1 MPSLSDLSDALK
13 RALPTEL
20 SGLGD
25 TAYAEDRARD
35 TALYEDDA
43 ARQRVASDDGAGLS
57 SGLSALADRKKPGSF
72 LTYVQTQLDPFAE
85 RPLCAVD
92 SLVFSWL
99 SYFRLSPALD
109 AACTREG
116 IALHELLRAEEFEAM
131 FGTSFDPEGS
141 RDVLFAVCASPRF
154 RDVRLTLF
162 QFATNKA
169 AEEQFAAMTFLLPT
183 GEAYVAFRGTDS
195 TIVGW
200 KEDLNM
206 AYLCPVPAQEEARS
220 YVEHVATEV
229 TGPLYLGGH
238 SKGGNLA
245 VYAASTASREV
256 QGRVLTAF
264 SHDGPGF
271 PCEFLEGAGFRRMRS
286 RVVKTVPKSSVIGL
300 IMDDGADVRVVESS
314 GISVLQH
321 NPFLWEVEGCDFV
334 YADGLT
340 ASARYLS
347 STIESWM
354 ERFTPEERGRFVDT
368 LFDVI
373 GATGATR
380 FADIREDWRSS
391 VPAMREA
398 MDALEPEQRECVGD
412 VIKALV
418 HTATVGR
425 VADAASSLFE

>member
-1 MPSLSDLSDALK
+1 MPALSSLSDAL
-13 RALPTEL
+13 RRSLP
-20 SGLGD
+20 SGSSD
-25 TAYAEDRARD
+25 TSAPAVAYDVDPENASAAE
-35 TALYEDDA
+35 
-43 ARQRVASDDGAGLS
+43 RVFS
-57 SGLSALADRKKPGSF
+57 STGRRKAGSF
-72 LTYVQTQLDPFAE
+72 LTYVQTQLDSFAE
-85 RPLCAVD
+85 RPLCPVD
-92 SLVFSWL
+92 SLVLSWL

-109 AACTREG
+109 AACTRAG

-154 RDVRLTLF
+154 RDVRLTQF
-162 QFATNKA
+162 QFTTNKA

-206 AYLCPVPAQEEARS
+206 AYLCPVPAQEEARG

-256 QGRVLTAF
+256 QGRVLAAF

-271 PCEFLEGAGFRRMRS
+271 PREFLEGAGFRRMRS

-300 IMDDGADVRVVESS
+300 IMDDGANVRVVESS

-321 NPFLWEVEGCDFV
+321 NPFLWEVEGRDFV

-368 LFDVI
+368 LFNVI

>member
-1 MPSLSDLSDALK
+1 MPSLSGLTGALK
-13 RALPTEL
+13 RPRATSDQVNAET
-20 SGLGD
+20 SA
-25 TAYAEDRARD
+25 TAEVSPAEVLASAQADSAR
-35 TALYEDDA
+35 
-43 ARQRVASDDGAGLS
+43 R
-57 SGLSALADRKKPGSF
+57 KPGSL
-72 LTYVQTQLDPFAE
+72 LTYAQTQFDTFSE
-85 RPLCAVD
+85 RPLCVLD

-99 SYFRLSPALD
+99 SYYRLGYALD

-116 IALHELLRAEEFEAM
+116 IALHELLRAEDFESM
-131 FGTSFDPEGS
+131 FGTSWDPTAS
-141 RDVLFAVCASPRF
+141 RELLFAVCASPRF
-154 RDVRLTLF
+154 RDVRLTQF
-162 QFATNKA
+162 QFATDERA
-169 AEEQFAAMTFLLPT
+169 AEQFAAMTFVLPT
-183 GEAYVAFRGTDS
+183 GESYLAFRGTDS

-206 AYLCPVPAQEEARS
+206 AYLCPVPAQEEARI
-220 YVEHVATEV
+220 YAEGVAADS
-229 TGPLYLGGH
+229 TGPLYFGGH

-245 VYAASTASREV
+245 VYAAATASLEV
-256 QGRVLTAF
+256 QRRVLAAF

-271 PCEFLEGAGFRRMRS
+271 PREFLEGAGYGRVHG

-300 IMDDGADVRVVESS
+300 IMDDGASVRVVESS
-314 GISVLQH
+314 GISILQH

-340 ASARYLS
+340 PTARYLS

-354 ERFTPEERGRFVDT
+354 ERFSPEERGRFVDT

-380 FADIREDWRSS
+380 FADIREDWRTSL
-391 VPAMREA
+391 PAMREA
-398 MDALEPEQRECVGD
+398 IDALDPEQRECVGD

-418 HTATVGR
+418 HTATVGK